1 MAKFTGKGAQI
12 SVLKGGATPTYQL
25 IGQVAEIG
33 NIDVSADEV
42 DVTTLDAGDYRDYLQ
57 GFKDPGECQLTV
69 LFDAALAD
77 QGDDPDGLFGLFSSG
92 ETRDWVIKF
101 NSSEAVGG
109 ATYATF
115 KGFLRDW
122 SFGALNP
129 DDPQEVQPTIR
140 ISGPITLADTMPTGL
155 TAPEGASAGGAD
167 AMRRRQEDLARR
179 RAALDAEAA
188 RLRAQLDNEA
198 IAA

>member
-1 MAKFTGKGAQI
+1 MAKFTGKGAEI
-12 SVLKGGATPTYQL
+12 SVLGGGATPAYVP

-69 LFDAALAD
+69 LFDPNMAD
-77 QGDDPDGLFGLFSSG
+77 QDESADGLFGLFTSG
-92 ETRDWVIKF
+92 ETRDWVIRF
-101 NSSEAVGG
+101 NSGAVGG
-109 ATYATF
+109 AAFGSF

-129 DDPQEVQPTIR
+129 DDPQEIQPTIR
-140 ISGPITLADTMPTGL
+140 IVGPITLADTMPVATG
-155 TAPEGASAGGAD
+155 GGTFSSE
-167 AMRRRQEDLARR
+167 AMRRKQDELARR

-188 RLRAQLDNEA
+188 SLRAQMDSLA